1 MNILA
6 DTMTALRCVF
16 VLIIL
21 YAGVVQG
28 SVEGLATAVSLTIL
42 AWITDVLDGMLA
54 RKASRPTHL
63 GSWDLLADLGLTLSL
78 AASLV
83 AWGALPLL
91 LALGVLAV
99 AGLSARTLHA
109 MAPMQ
114 LAMGFVYGTFILTV
128 WSLSPGWGHTLVGSI
143 GFLAILNPQRTRE
156 QVGGFLGQ
164 AGTITRRRSSQATQA
179 SRKGGN

>member
-1 MNILA
+1 MNTLA

-28 SVEGLATAVSLTIL
+28 SVEGLATAVLLTIL
-42 AWITDVLDGMLA
+42 AWVTDVLDGMLA
-54 RKASRPTHL
+54 RKATQPTHL
-63 GSWDLLADLGLTLSL
+63 GPWDLIADLGLTLSL
-78 AASLV
+78 TASLV

-91 LALGVLAV
+91 LAAAILAV
-99 AGLSARTLHA
+99 AGVSTRAFHA

-128 WSLSPGWGHTLVGSI
+128 WNLAPGWGRTLVGSV

-156 QVGGFLGQ
+156 QVGGFLRQ
-164 AGTITRRRSSQATQA
+164 AETILKDRSSRVAQPG
-179 SRKGGN
+179 RKEGY